1 MKATKTNQSK
11 IKVFT
16 FLLFYS
22 IHLRVEGEHQAT
34 DVYFDTEI
42 SEQYFKNALWL
53 SQVLLPNKTRSAE
66 TLLVTV
72 TEGAS
77 INHY

>member
-1 MKATKTNQSK
+1 M
-11 IKVFT
+11 
-16 FLLFYS
+16 
-22 IHLRVEGEHQAT
+22 HLRAEGEHQAT
-34 DVYFDTEI
+34 GFYFDTEI
-42 SEQYFKNALWL
+42 SDQYLKNASWL

-66 TLLVTV
+66 TLFVTV